1 MNIGQPAFGLLAP
14 NSDFLIALL
23 LHGAV
28 VGSLGEAEVVVGDTG
43 RHGHGLALLLL
54 LLPGLSGRGGLHATI
69 QFPARAVGAV
79 QVGID

>member
-43 RHGHGLALLLL
+43 RHGHGLALLL
-54 LLPGLSGRGGLHATI
+54 PGLSGRGGLHATI
-69 QFPARAVGAV
+69 QFPARAVGTI